1 MGKRKGLF
9 RRFLTAFILLLGLSL
24 GLHALAQVQ
33 VTDDLGREIILE
45 QPAKRLIALAPH
57 IVENVYSAGAGDR
70 LLAAVDYSDYPPEA
84 QKLPPLGSAQ
94 SVSVEAVVAL
104 EPDLVLMWATGNS
117 RTLRQQ
123 LERLGINVY
132 VDEPRTLEDV
142 ARSVRSIGALTGTG
156 DSAEQAAQ
164 RHLNR
169 LAELRAQYSE
179 RTPVSVLYQ
188 VWHQPLQTLNGEHL
202 VSDVIR
208 LCGGRNVYAD
218 AKPLAPTI
226 NMESVLERDPQVIVA
241 SGMGEE
247 RPDWLNEW
255 KSWSELT
262 AVQRDNLFFVPP
274 DLIQRHTLRIL
285 DGAELFCR
293 HIDRARQRL
302 SDDP

>member
-1 MGKRKGLF
+1 MYFF
-9 RRFLTAFILLLGLSL
+9 RPCLVGLGLL
-24 GLHALAQVQ
+24 FGVFFGLSAQAEIR
-33 VTDDLGREIILE
+33 VTDDLGREVVLE

-84 QKLPPLGSAQ
+84 QELPPLGSAQ
-94 SVSVEAVVAL
+94 SVSLEAIVAL

-117 RTLRQQ
+117 RTLRNQ
-123 LERLGINVY
+123 LERLGVAVY

-142 ARSVRSIGALTGTG
+142 ARSVRSIGTLTGTG
-156 DSAEQAAQ
+156 TTAEQAAQ
-164 RHLNR
+164 GHLDK
-169 LAELRAQYSE
+169 LAALRSQYGDLA
-179 RTPVSVLYQ
+179 PVSVLYQ

-226 NMESVLERDPQVIVA
+226 NMESVLERDPQIIVA
-241 SGMGEE
+241 SGTGNT
-247 RPDWLNEW
+247 RPDWFDEW
-255 KSWSELT
+255 QRWPGLT
-262 AVQRDNLFFVPP
+262 AVRYDHLFVVPP
-274 DLIQRHTLRIL
+274 DIIQRHTLRIL
-285 DGAELFCR
+285 DGAELFCQ

-302 SDDP
+302 ADES